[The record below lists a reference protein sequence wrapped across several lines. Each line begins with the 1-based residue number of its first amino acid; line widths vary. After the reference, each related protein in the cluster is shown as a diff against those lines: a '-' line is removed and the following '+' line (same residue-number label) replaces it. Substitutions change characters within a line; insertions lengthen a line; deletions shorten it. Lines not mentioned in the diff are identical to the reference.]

1 MSLAKKD
8 FVLER
13 SGHRPSHAP
22 ATANKKRVLCIAPPG
37 QHLPLDPTR
46 YNITRMNSPA
56 LGLNRMGLED
66 FELVVVDSRSA
77 EPEVL
82 GVLTEFLRKN
92 QQLFMMIVEKK
103 ERPPQDVRSLTQ
115 TQVNQRLAETV
126 ATLIP
131 L

>member
-8 FVLER
+8 FVLGG
-13 SGHRPSHAP
+13 SGRFSCAP
-22 ATANKKRVLCIAPPG
+22 ESANKKRVLCIAPPG

-56 LGLNRMGLED
+56 LGLNRIGLED

-92 QQLFMMIVEKK
+92 QQLFMMIVEKQ
-103 ERPPQDVRSLTQ
+103 ERRPQDVRSLTQ

>member
-1 MSLAKKD
+1 
-8 FVLER
+8 
-13 SGHRPSHAP
+13 
-22 ATANKKRVLCIAPPG
+22 
-37 QHLPLDPTR
+37 
-46 YNITRMNSPA
+46 
-56 LGLNRMGLED
+56 
-66 FELVVVDSRSA
+66 
-77 EPEVL
+77 
-82 GVLTEFLRKN
+82 VLTEFLRKN

>member
-1 MSLAKKD
+1 MSLAKKE

-13 SGHRPSHAP
+13 GGHRPSHAP
-22 ATANKKRVLCIAPPG
+22 AAVNRKRVLCIAPPG

-46 YNITRMNSPA
+46 YSITRMNSPA

-103 ERPPQDVRSLTQ
+103 ERLPQDVRSLTQ